1 MDLRGY
7 RAFATEMTKIALHS
21 AEALARKAERRGDEY
36 LMGGQLPSNNPAE
49 TGIVVKLAARKIA
62 PPVIMDKLQ
71 NPTTKDEGT
80 YQQVRDTALTGLGG
94 ALTGSGVIKLHEA
107 IRGGGYKATSKQ
119 HVVGAGIGAATALAD
134 RAYRHRG
141 ELFPKTAMM
150 GSGTFTPG
158 RALHQAQETRQF
170 HDHDIHT
177 TAKARPAGL
186 VGNKFRLPTQELR
199 K

>member
-1 MDLRGY
+1 MDLRSY
-7 RAFATEMTKIALHS
+7 RAFATEMTKIALAS
-21 AEALARKAERRGDEY
+21 AEVLARRAERRGEEY
-36 LMGGQLPSNNPAE
+36 LVGGQLPSNNPAE
-49 TGIVVKLAARKIA
+49 TGIVVKLAAKKIA

-71 NPTTKDEGT
+71 NPGMKDDGP
-80 YQQVRDTALTGLGG
+80 YQQVRDTALSGLGG
-94 ALTGSGVIKLHEA
+94 ALTGSGVVKLHEA
-107 IRGGGYKATSKQ
+107 IRGSGYKATGKQ
-119 HVVGAGIGAATALAD
+119 HIVGAGLGAATALAD
-134 RAYRHRG
+134 RAYRHRS

-186 VGNKFRLPTQELR
+186 IGNKFRIPTQESR